1 MQLFLR
7 TVLVAAAPAAL
18 HASGGWIWE
27 PSSEK
32 APPAWVESV
41 RAQSGE
47 AVDTFEF
54 RIRPVFQPGKAL
66 AVTLFYQDGNG
77 GIIRVLWSG
86 ATGDILLGDRL
97 LEGVPMLNRRTLLVS
112 EGEAAAGG
120 RILVQSDAGSVRLK
134 RVALDW
140 VVPTAFYAADEA
152 SAPYVRLRD
161 QEISKA
167 ETEGAPPEPR
177 DDAVHAR
184 VVSALLHDAPVG
196 LSEDPAF
203 QAELAEMPD
212 RVLWECEVANLS
224 PGSPLCLW
232 INNKMAGVVAVH
244 QPDLWDPGWF
254 RETDGTFRYA
264 GWRKARFWVDP
275 SLLSSGANNFQ
286 LDAPLGF
293 GGGPSVRRVLLQ
305 AAFDRPVAAQAGAAP
320 VSAETH
326 PTPTP

>member
-7 TVLVAAAPAAL
+7 AVLLAAAPAAL
-18 HASGGWIWE
+18 HASGGWVWE

-32 APPAWVESV
+32 APPAWVEPV
-41 RAQSGE
+41 RAQPGA

-54 RIRPVFQPGKAL
+54 RIRPVLQPGKAL
-66 AVTLFYQDGNG
+66 AVTLFYQDGSG
-77 GIIRVLWSG
+77 GILRVLWSG
-86 ATGDILLGDRL
+86 TTGDILLGDRL
-97 LEGVPMLNRRTLLVS
+97 LEGVQMLNRRTLLVS

-120 RILVQSDAGSVRLK
+120 RIMVQCDAGSVRLK

-161 QEISKA
+161 QEIAKS

-184 VVSALLHDAPVG
+184 VVAALLQDAPVG

-212 RVLWECEVANLS
+212 RVLWECEVANLA

-254 RETDGTFRYA
+254 REPDGTFRYA

-275 SLLSSGANNFQ
+275 SLLSSGANIFQ

-305 AAFDRPVAAQAGAAP
+305 AAFDRPTASPAGP
-320 VSAETH
+320 VPASAES
-326 PTPTP
+326 PTTPNP